1 MLEDLSVLQN
11 TVDQLEAAVV
21 SLRSN
26 VPENILE
33 NLVEVSVNKAMS
45 SLTTIVSVSGKGR
58 LLYAT
63 VSADEAPDP
72 YMEIVVDGKTLKFQ
86 TQGTAQSAQQY
97 RAGYVSK
104 SVIGA
109 VNSGGALSSS
119 NLRTYLGETPPL
131 SGLAVLTKEDIESQ
145 KEFPE
150 ETIVVSENGLPFT
163 QSLVIKG
170 QNKRSDYGSSPVKIT
185 VYYSLEE

>member
-1 MLEDLSVLQN
+1 MAGLQIEI
-11 TVDQLEAAVV
+11 DQLEATVV
-21 SLRSN
+21 SLQSN

-33 NLVEVSVNKAMS
+33 NLLEVSVNKAMS
-45 SLTTIVSVSGKGR
+45 SLTTIVSATGKGR
-58 LLYAT
+58 LLCAT

-72 YMEIVVDGKTLKFQ
+72 YMEIIVDGKTLKFQ
-86 TQGTAQSAQQY
+86 TQGTSQSAQQY

-104 SVIGA
+104 SVIAA
-109 VNSGGALSSS
+109 VNAGGVTSYS
-119 NLRTYLGETPPL
+119 NLRTYLGETLPL
-131 SGLAVLTKEDIESQ
+131 GGLAYLTKEDIDNQ
-145 KEFPE
+145 KVFPE